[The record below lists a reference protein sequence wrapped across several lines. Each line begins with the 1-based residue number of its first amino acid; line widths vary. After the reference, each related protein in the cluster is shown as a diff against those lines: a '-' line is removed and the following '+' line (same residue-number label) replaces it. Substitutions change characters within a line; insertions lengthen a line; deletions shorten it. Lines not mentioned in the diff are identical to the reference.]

1 MTDDLEQ
8 LTDDELNRVE
18 QIMRI
23 NQIQQSIIESQERLQ
38 QERET
43 SMATIEQM
51 RLEND
56 KFRAETAKI
65 NKETKYYPMLSIII
79 ALFAVIGGLIVA
91 LLQKG

>member
-1 MTDDLEQ
+1 MADDLEQ
-8 LTDDELNRVE
+8 LTDDELDRRLKMLN
-18 QIMRI
+18 ITK
-23 NQIQQSIIESQERLQ
+23 LQ
-38 QERET
+38 QEIQQNHEIN
-43 SMATIEQM
+43 MATIEQM

>member
-8 LTDDELNRVE
+8 LTDDELDRRLKMLN
-18 QIMRI
+18 ITK
-23 NQIQQSIIESQERLQ
+23 LQ
-38 QERET
+38 QEIQQNHEIN
-43 SMATIEQM
+43 MATIEQM

>member
-1 MTDDLEQ
+1 MTDNLEQ
-8 LTDDELNRVE
+8 LTDDELDRRLKMLN
-18 QIMRI
+18 ITK
-23 NQIQQSIIESQERLQ
+23 LQ
-38 QERET
+38 QEIQQNHEIN
-43 SMATIEQM
+43 MATIEQM